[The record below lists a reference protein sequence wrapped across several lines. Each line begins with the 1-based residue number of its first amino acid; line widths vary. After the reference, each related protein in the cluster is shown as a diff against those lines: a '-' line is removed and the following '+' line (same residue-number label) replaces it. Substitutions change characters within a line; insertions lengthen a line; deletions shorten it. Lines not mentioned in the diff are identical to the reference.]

1 MLAEKVFFVVFVL
14 LGGNSIGNSEDS
26 DMKLAQA
33 QNHFALKL
41 LKELC
46 TKHQESNI
54 FFSPTS
60 IFVALAMVYAGA
72 RGKSEMELSAAL
84 GHTAAGL
91 STRKSILDSYKK
103 ILTEQ
108 QTDDNVS
115 LMIANAVFVQ
125 KNLKVLESYQKELA
139 DTFAAMFRSVD
150 VGAENFAM
158 ESEINEW
165 VKNKTR
171 GKISGFKIPSDTVVA
186 LLNAIYFKGIWKTP
200 FEPKYTSP
208 LPFYNKGS
216 EEVKVETMTRTSM
229 VPITFEPDFEAIE
242 LSYKG
247 DGHCMVIILPRN
259 HTSKALAELRDS
271 MTLESIEKIKES
283 LKRESV
289 TIQLPKFHLKTE
301 YGLIPALKKL
311 GVRSIFSDADL
322 SGITGDGG
330 LRVTDVQHKAA
341 IEVNEEG
348 TVAGAAT
355 DVVLGRILPTRF
367 FVNRPFLFYI
377 REKATGRVLF
387 LGEVH
392 ELPAAKV
399 KPALLV

>member
-1 MLAEKVFFVVFVL
+1 
-14 LGGNSIGNSEDS
+14 
-26 DMKLAQA
+26 MKLARA

-41 LKELC
+41 LKELSSEAP
-46 TKHQESNI
+46 ESNI

-60 IFVALAMVYAGA
+60 ISVALAMVYAGA
-72 RGKSEMELSAAL
+72 RGKTEAELSSAL

-91 STRKSILDSYKK
+91 SSRESILEHYEK
-103 ILTEQ
+103 ILAKQ

-125 KNLKVLESYQKELA
+125 KNLKVLESYQKELVC
-139 DTFAAMFRSVD
+139 TFAAMFRSVD
-150 VGAENFAM
+150 VAAETSAM
-158 ESEINEW
+158 ESEVNEW

-171 GKISGFKIPSDTVVA
+171 GKISGFKIPADTLMA
-186 LLNAIYFKGIWKTP
+186 LLNAIYFKGLWETP
-200 FEPKYTSP
+200 FKLNNTSP

-216 EEVKVETMTRTSM
+216 QETKVETMTRRGK
-229 VPITFEPDFEAIE
+229 VPFTYEPDFAAIE

-247 DGHCMVIILPRN
+247 DRHCMVIVLP
-259 HTSKALAELRDS
+259 SEKKGLPKLRDA
-271 MTLESIEKIKES
+271 MTVESIEKIQGS
-283 LKRESV
+283 LKNETV
-289 TIQLPKFHLKTE
+289 KIQLPKLDLKTK

-322 SGITGDGG
+322 SGITGDRG
-330 LRVTDVQHKAA
+330 LWVTEVQHKAA

-355 DVVLGRILPTRF
+355 KVEGGRNLPRSF
-367 FVNRPFLFYI
+367 AVNRPFLFYI

-392 ELPAAKV
+392 ELPAAK
-399 KPALLV
+399 PTLG